1 MSTPALLLRDLARLV
16 LVFRT
21 PGVGAPGAGAPGAD
35 AALRRAALRAAVRS
49 ARHATLDLAVDERTL
64 RVNGVAH
71 LGASPEEQT
80 LVSAMREG
88 RLARLTVRAGAG
100 ARDVA
105 QLAGLLAGMGG
116 AAHAAGAALAQELDA
131 LRLWSVRLV
140 PVPDAAAI
148 ARALPAALAGALT
161 LVRAAVAHAGPA
173 SAAELDAAASLL
185 AEDVAPD
192 VHATASLLLRRAGD
206 AGARAL
212 IARLAIA
219 ETIAARRRC
228 FDALLDLGAGVA
240 ELVDALQHPQWYV
253 VRNVAELLGA
263 LEAREAEAPLVQL
276 LAHPDARV
284 REAAAVALDRLATP
298 AALDA
303 LRAVLT
309 DESATVRRL
318 AVRAIAAPGGAP
330 GRAAA
335 ARLIAA
341 FDREADPD
349 VRLEA
354 VAALGRVGTFD
365 AVQRLLRLAGARE
378 AHQGAAA
385 RVAALHALALARGDA
400 ADATLRALVDDR
412 EPAVRETA
420 RRLLATL
427 AA

>member
-1 MSTPALLLRDLARLV
+1 MSTPALLLRDVARLV
-16 LVFRT
+16 LLLR
-21 PGVGAPGAGAPGAD
+21 AERAEAD
-35 AALRRAALRAAVRS
+35 LRRAALRTAVRT
-49 ARHATLDLAVDERTL
+49 ARHVSLDLAVDGRTL

-71 LGASPEEQT
+71 LGATAEEQALVTT
-80 LVSAMREG
+80 LREA
-88 RLARLTVRAGAG
+88 RIARLTVRAGAG
-100 ARDVA
+100 VRDVA
-105 QLAGLLAGMGG
+105 HLAGLLAHAEG
-116 AAHAAGAALAQELDA
+116 ATGTALVRELDA
-131 LRLWSVRLV
+131 RRLWSVRLV
-140 PVPDAAAI
+140 AAPDGVTADPE
-148 ARALPAALAGALT
+148 LSPALAGALV
-161 LVRAAVAHAGPA
+161 LVRGAVAHGGPA
-173 SAAELDAAASLL
+173 SAPELDAAAALL
-185 AEDVAPD
+185 AEDVAPEI
-192 VHATASLLLRRAGD
+192 HAAAGAVLRREGD

-212 IARLAIA
+212 IARLAAA
-219 ETIAARRRC
+219 ESIAARRRC
-228 FDALLDLGAGVA
+228 FDALLDIGAGVA

-263 LEAREAEAPLVQL
+263 LEAREAEVPLALL
-276 LAHPDARV
+276 LAHPDVRV

-298 AALDA
+298 VARDA
-303 LRAVLT
+303 LRGVLS
-309 DESATVRRL
+309 DESTTVRRL
-318 AVRAIAAPGGAP
+318 SVRAIAAPGGAP

-378 AHQGAAA
+378 AHQGAAV
-385 RVAALHALALARGDA
+385 RVAALHALAQARGAA
-400 ADATLRALVDDR
+400 ADATLRALIDDR

>member
-1 MSTPALLLRDLARLV
+1 MSTPVLLLRDVARLV
-16 LVFRT
+16 LLLR
-21 PGVGAPGAGAPGAD
+21 ADGAGAE
-35 AALRRAALRAAVRS
+35 LRRAALRAAVRS
-49 ARHATLDLAVDERTL
+49 ARHVTLDLAVDERTL
-64 RVNGVAH
+64 RLNGIAH
-71 LGASPEEQT
+71 LGAAAEEHA
-80 LVSAMREG
+80 LAAALRDA
-88 RLARLTVRAGAG
+88 RIARLTVRAGAG

-105 QLAGLLAGMGG
+105 HLAGLVADAGTAGV
-116 AAHAAGAALAQELDA
+116 AGAALVRQLDA
-131 LRLWSVRLV
+131 RRLWSVRLV
-140 PVPDAAAI
+140 AAPDGAAADGE
-148 ARALPAALAGALT
+148 LPPALAGALT
-161 LVRAAVAHAGPA
+161 LVRAAAAHDGE
-173 SAAELDAAASLL
+173 AAARELDAAASLL

-192 VHATASLLLRRAGD
+192 VHATASLLLRREGD

-212 IARLAIA
+212 IAHLAVA
-219 ETIAARRRC
+219 ESIAARRRC

-263 LEAREAEAPLVQL
+263 LQVRDAEAPLAQL
-276 LAHPDARV
+276 LAHPDVRV

-298 AALDA
+298 MALDA
-303 LRAVLT
+303 LRRVLS
-309 DESATVRRL
+309 DGSPVVRRL

-330 GRAAA
+330 GRGAAT
-335 ARLIAA
+335 RLIAA
-341 FDREADPD
+341 FDREADPE

-378 AHQGAAA
+378 AHQGAAV
-385 RVAALHALALARGDA
+385 RVGALHALALARGGA